1 MGIKC
6 LETVFKIRDPILNAT
21 QIPGNSDTLSLLKM
35 GKLTDIPLSAYVA
48 GHLTPLLFYLS

>member
-35 GKLTDIPLSAYVA
+35 GKLTDIP
-48 GHLTPLLFYLS
+48 